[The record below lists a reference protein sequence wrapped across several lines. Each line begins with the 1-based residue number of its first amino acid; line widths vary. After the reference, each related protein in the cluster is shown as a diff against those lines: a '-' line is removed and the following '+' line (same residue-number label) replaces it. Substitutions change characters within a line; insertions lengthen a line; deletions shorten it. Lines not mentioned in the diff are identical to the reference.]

1 MNIDSNNVAE
11 QDATN
16 QYLSCVQLKLDCE
29 TICSLVKSLQQ
40 DGVTGFGVMP
50 YITLTAYTKF
60 SKRSWSLILLK
71 TGISTII

>member
-11 QDATN
+11 QDAIN

-29 TICSLVKSLQQ
+29 TIYSLVKSLQQ

-50 YITLTAYTKF
+50 VSYTHLLNIISRDTVYTTHVHILT
-60 SKRSWSLILLK
+60 
-71 TGISTII
+71 